1 MSARLQ
7 WVVVQNCSSFLIK
20 RKKQVYITE
29 SNKLKAHNS
38 LCYKGLMHRQT
49 VGVKPAAK
57 GKRVVVVVMKR
68 RSGQ

>member
-38 LCYKGLMHRQT
+38 LCYRG
-49 VGVKPAAK
+49 
-57 GKRVVVVVMKR
+57 
-68 RSGQ
+68 